1 MSRQRLENQA
11 KSFLLEIDQEQ
22 EISDILNNDQQNIN
36 ATQLINQININ
47 SRMSQA
53 VNSLGGWNGVQD
65 ELSEESRLFQTKNQ
79 RKQVRNKTGRNMRA
93 ISAQNENSPREN
105 LKQIQNLQGTEAM
118 DFVANFMRKNS
129 LQIQENK
136 KNFKSRLQRSFD
148 RDQQQQRDKFIEN
161 GNKEVQYS
169 MNYRQNM
176 EDIQQN
182 DINSEND
189 DEEEE
194 DILQMIGKKRQA
206 RVINKVKQKLNILN
220 SPKNLDQAKLNLF
233 EQVSQRH
240 TAVFTP
246 FNISRHSPISY
257 LVPQQQQQLI
267 QTPQNQAI
275 SPKMTQNNNQI
286 KIKIDMIQEKIQQYI
301 DQNDKTV
308 DAFKKITEIRRNSLL
323 LQKTQSKQLP
333 IQTHEFI
340 PVELINKNYQDY
352 GKLKENSEQQVRVKP
367 FNEQLRQRDNLET
380 QKQREIYKN
389 YLEQQSQMPQIDNT
403 SSKANLTPRVSSQ
416 INKIPTSNQ
425 GQSGIQNQ
433 SYQGSAQNT
442 PLKSKQYRLTPTE
455 TRKLI
460 DHIERQGRN
469 YLSSSPTKTKS
480 NGIKFRISKKSSII
494 EPPTI
499 QVTPNYL
506 NSISNHNGIHTSVL
520 DSINFEEENSN
531 STNNLKQIILQK
543 ISQQN
548 SPNKIIDLSTRSAQG
563 AYKSLKKQRMINS
576 QIINQNSNISS
587 LFHNSTY
594 KNSSQILDQSNYTNS
609 IQLENSSALN
619 SNKPNDVTI
628 SNKRF
633 QNQCKVEDFFNF
645 KQEAHS
651 APLKSRPKMNI
662 QKLNQVK
669 QMNFELENAL
679 CKQSPISSIAQT
691 AKYTD
696 YNHQVS
702 LNFPSQQKMNKIVS
716 TDSQPQFMEYEK
728 TPQRVNL
735 NYRNNSIERRR
746 AKANVQN
753 MNQDQRIIEMF
764 CSTPINNKII
774 KETTSQKSKENQQIQ
789 LNQLSQNHNR
799 LNEKNIHLHPKN
811 LF

>member
-36 ATQLINQININ
+36 TTQLINQININ

-53 VNSLGGWNGVQD
+53 LNSVGGWNGVQD
-65 ELSEESRLFQTKNQ
+65 ELSEENRFFQTKNQ
-79 RKQVRNKTGRNMRA
+79 KKQVSNKSGRNMRA

-105 LKQIQNLQGTEAM
+105 YKQIQNLQGTEAI

-148 RDQQQQRDKFIEN
+148 RNQQQQREN
-161 GNKEVQYS
+161 FTQNGIKEVQNS

-182 DINSEND
+182 DFDTEN

-194 DILQMIGKKRQA
+194 DILQIIGKKRQA
-206 RVINKVKQKLNILN
+206 RVINKVQQKLNILN
-220 SPKNLDQAKLNLF
+220 SPKNLDQANLNLF

-240 TAVFTP
+240 TAIFTP
-246 FNISRHSPISY
+246 FNISRHSPLSY
-257 LVPQQQQQLI
+257 QQQQYI
-267 QTPQNQAI
+267 QTPQNQAN
-275 SPKMTQNNNQI
+275 SPRMSQNNNQI

-301 DQNDKTV
+301 EQNDKTV

-323 LQKTQSKQLP
+323 LQKNQSKKLP

-352 GKLKENSEQQVRVKP
+352 GKLKENSEQQAKIKP

-380 QKQREIYKN
+380 QKQRELYKN
-389 YLEQQSQMPQIDNT
+389 YLEQQSQMPQIDST
-403 SSKANLTPRVSSQ
+403 SSRIYLTPRVSSQ
-416 INKIPTSNQ
+416 ISKMLPSNQ
-425 GQSGIQNQ
+425 GFNGIQNQ
-433 SYQGSAQNT
+433 SIQSSAQNT
-442 PLKSKQYRLTPTE
+442 PIKSKQYRLTPTE

-480 NGIKFRISKKSSII
+480 NGIKFRISKKASVI

-506 NSISNHNGIHTSVL
+506 SSISHNNGIHTTVL

-548 SPNKIIDLSTRSAQG
+548 SPNKIIDVSTRSAQG
-563 AYKSLKKQRMINS
+563 AYKSLKKKRMINS

-619 SNKPNDVTI
+619 TNKAGDVGI
-628 SNKRF
+628 SSKRF
-633 QNQCKVEDFFNF
+633 LNQCKVEDFFNY

-651 APLKSRPKMNI
+651 APLKSRPKMNL

-691 AKYTD
+691 AKYND
-696 YNHQVS
+696 YNHQVY

-716 TDSQPQFMEYEK
+716 TDSQPQFIQFEK

-746 AKANVQN
+746 IKVNVQHI
-753 MNQDQRIIEMF
+753 NQGQRVIEMF
-764 CSTPINNKII
+764 SSTPINKKMI

-789 LNQLSQNHNR
+789 LNQLSQNQNR
-799 LNEKNIHLHPKN
+799 LNEKNIQLHPKN

>member
-47 SRMSQA
+47 SRMAQA
-53 VNSLGGWNGVQD
+53 VNSLGGWNGVKD
-65 ELSEESRLFQTKNQ
+65 ELSEENRLFQTKNQ
-79 RKQVRNKTGRNMRA
+79 KKQVRSKTGRNMRA

-105 LKQIQNLQGTEAM
+105 YKQIQNLQGTEAI

-148 RDQQQQRDKFIEN
+148 RDQQQQREKFTEN
-161 GNKEVQYS
+161 GNKEVQNS

-176 EDIQQN
+176 DDIQLN
-182 DINSEND
+182 DIYSEN
-189 DEEEE
+189 EEEE

-206 RVINKVKQKLNILN
+206 RVVNKVKQKLNILN

-246 FNISRHSPISY
+246 FNISRHSPMSY
-257 LVPQQQQQLI
+257 LGPQQQQ
-267 QTPQNQAI
+267 QTPQNQAN
-275 SPKMTQNNNQI
+275 SPRMSQNNNQI

-340 PVELINKNYQDY
+340 PVELISKNYQDY
-352 GKLKENSEQQVRVKP
+352 GKLKDNTEQQVRIKP

-389 YLEQQSQMPQIDNT
+389 YLEQQSQMPQIDN
-403 SSKANLTPRVSSQ
+403 SSSRANLTPRVSSQ
-416 INKIPTSNQ
+416 INKMPPSNQ
-425 GQSGIQNQ
+425 GQNGIINQ
-433 SYQGSAQNT
+433 SLQSSAQNT
-442 PLKSKQYRLTPTE
+442 PIKSKQYRLTPTE

-480 NGIKFRISKKSSII
+480 NGIKFRISKKASII

-506 NSISNHNGIHTSVL
+506 SSISNNNGIHTSVL

-594 KNSSQILDQSNYTNS
+594 KNQSQILDQSNYTNS
-609 IQLENSSALN
+609 IQLENSCALN
-619 SNKPNDVTI
+619 SNKPGDVSI
-628 SNKRF
+628 SSKRF
-633 QNQCKVEDFFNF
+633 QNQCKVEDFFNQ

-651 APLKSRPKMNI
+651 APLKSRPKMNL

-691 AKYTD
+691 AKYND

-746 AKANVQN
+746 TKVNVQN
-753 MNQDQRIIEMF
+753 INQDQRVVEMF
-764 CSTPINNKII
+764 SSTPINKIT
-774 KETTSQKSKENQQIQ
+774 KETTLQKQKENQQIQ
-789 LNQLSQNHNR
+789 LNQLSQNQNR
-799 LNEKNIHLHPKN
+799 LNEKNIQLHPKN